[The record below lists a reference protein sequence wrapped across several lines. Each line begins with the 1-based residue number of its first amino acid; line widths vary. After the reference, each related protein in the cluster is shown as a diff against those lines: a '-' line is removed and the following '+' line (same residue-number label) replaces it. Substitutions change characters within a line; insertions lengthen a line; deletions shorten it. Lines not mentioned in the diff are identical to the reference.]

1 MRHRRIEE
9 PAMHAF
15 AAFSPFAA
23 RLRQARWTDQFLQ
36 AYLIFLG
43 ACVLR
48 FALPDALGHALRPF
62 LFVAP
67 LLPLIAKDLAHFPDA
82 LARTRAAVR
91 ARTWRALPAAWLPP
105 ELVGLIRLDR
115 ALRRG
120 FVGWL
125 LRRPR
130 AAQPAGRS
138 FTYLERGSYRTAC
151 AILLVSCLLELPI
164 DAAIVQ
170 LAAAD
175 HGARLSIH
183 LLMLAGALSSIA
195 YMLGD
200 RWLIGAGEH
209 VLTEQGLELRIGA
222 RTHATIPLQ
231 AIAACER
238 IDEPAAAWLRRH
250 GVNPRQA
257 VRASPFDKPNAVLRL
272 QPDNKVP
279 LNHMGVERSDVSCIF
294 LYLDRPQELIH
305 ALAPH

>member
-1 MRHRRIEE
+1 MRYRRIEE
-9 PAMHAF
+9 SAMHAF
-15 AAFSPFAA
+15 AAVSPFAA

-36 AYLIFLG
+36 AYLILLG

-48 FALPDALGHALRPF
+48 FLLPHGIGQTLRPF
-62 LFVAP
+62 LLVAP
-67 LLPLIAKDLAHFPDA
+67 LLPLIAKDLSHLPDA

-91 ARTWRALPAAWLPP
+91 TRTWRELPAAWLPP
-105 ELVGLIRLDR
+105 ELVGLIRVDR

-130 AAQPAGRS
+130 PAQPAGRS

-164 DAAIVQ
+164 DAVIVQ
-170 LAAAD
+170 LAAAG
-175 HGARLSIH
+175 HGERLMIH

-200 RWLIGAGEH
+200 RWLIGAGQH
-209 VLTEQGLELRIGA
+209 VLTAQGLELRIGA
-222 RTHATIPLQ
+222 RTHGTIPIEE
-231 AIAACER
+231 IAACER
-238 IDEPAAAWLRRH
+238 IDESAAAWLRRH

-272 QPDNKVP
+272 KPDNKVP
-279 LNHMGVERSDVSCIF
+279 LNHMGVARSDVSCIF
-294 LYLDRPQELIH
+294 LYLDHPQDLIH
-305 ALAPH
+305 ALAPR

>member
-9 PAMHAF
+9 SAMHAF
-15 AAFSPFAA
+15 AAIAPFAA
-23 RLRQARWTDQFLQ
+23 RLREARWTDQFLQ
-36 AYLIFLG
+36 VYLIFLG

-62 LFVAP
+62 LLAAP

-105 ELVGLIRLDR
+105 ELVGLLRLER

-130 AAQPAGRS
+130 PVQPAGHS
-138 FTYLERGSYRTAC
+138 FAYLERGSYRTAC

-164 DAAIVQ
+164 DAGIVQ

-175 HGARLSIH
+175 HATRLTIH

-222 RTHATIPLQ
+222 RTHGTIPMT

-250 GVNPRQA
+250 GLNPRQA

-272 QPDNKVP
+272 KPDNKVP

-294 LYLDRPQELIH
+294 LYLDRPQDLIH
-305 ALAPH
+305 ALAPR

>member
-1 MRHRRIEE
+1 MRYRRIEE
-9 PAMHAF
+9 SAMHAF
-15 AAFSPFAA
+15 AAIVPFAA

-36 AYLIFLG
+36 AYLILLG
-43 ACVLR
+43 ACLLR
-48 FALPDALGHALRPF
+48 FLLPHGLAQALRPL

-91 ARTWRALPAAWLPP
+91 ARTWRELPAAWLPP

-130 AAQPAGRS
+130 PAEPAGRS

-164 DAAIVQ
+164 DAAIVH
-170 LAAAD
+170 LMAAD
-175 HGARLSIH
+175 HGARLTMH

-195 YMLGD
+195 YMFGD
-200 RWLIGAGEH
+200 RWLIGPGEH
-209 VLTEQGLELRIGA
+209 LLTEQGLELRIGA
-222 RTHATIPLQ
+222 RTRGTIPVE

-272 QPDNKVP
+272 KPDNKVL
-279 LNHMGVERSDVSCIF
+279 LNHMGVARNDVSCIF
-294 LYLDRPQELIH
+294 LYLDRPQDLIH

>member
-9 PAMHAF
+9 PAMHVF
-15 AAFSPFAA
+15 AAVSPFAA
-23 RLRQARWTDQFLQ
+23 RLRQATWTEQFLQ
-36 AYLIFLG
+36 AYLILLG

-48 FALPDALGHALRPF
+48 FALPDSLVQALRPL
-62 LFVAP
+62 LFIAP
-67 LLPLIAKDLAHFPDA
+67 LLPLLAKDLANLPDA

-91 ARTWRALPAAWLPP
+91 ARAWRQLPAAWLPP
-105 ELVGLIRLDR
+105 ELVGLLRVDR
-115 ALRRG
+115 ALRHG
-120 FVGWL
+120 FVSWL
-125 LRRPR
+125 LRRP
-130 AAQPAGRS
+130 APVPPAGRS

-164 DAAIVQ
+164 DAAIVP
-170 LAAAD
+170 LLVAD

-200 RWLIGAGEH
+200 RWLLGAGEH
-209 VLTEQGLELRIGA
+209 VLTAQGLALRIGA
-222 RTHATIPLQ
+222 RTHGTIPLQ

-238 IDEPAAAWLRRH
+238 IDEPAAGWLRRH

-257 VRASPFDKPNAVLRL
+257 VRASPFDKPNAVLLL
-272 QPDNKVP
+272 QPGNNVR
-279 LNHMGVERSDVSCIF
+279 LHHMGVERNHASCIF
-294 LYLDRPQELIH
+294 LYLDRPQDLIH

>member
-9 PAMHAF
+9 SVMHAF
-15 AAFSPFAA
+15 AAIAPFAA

-43 ACVLR
+43 ALALR
-48 FALPDALGHALRPF
+48 LALPHSLAQALRPF

-91 ARTWRALPAAWLPP
+91 TRAWAALPAAWLPP
-105 ELVGLIRLDR
+105 ELVGLMRVDR

-120 FVGWL
+120 FMGWL

-130 AAQPAGRS
+130 PVQAAGRS

-151 AILLVSCLLELPI
+151 AIVLVSCLLELPI
-164 DAAIVQ
+164 DAVIVH

-175 HGARLSIH
+175 HGARLMIH

-200 RWLIGAGEH
+200 RWLIGAGQH
-209 VLTEQGLELRIGA
+209 VLTAQGLELRIGA
-222 RTHATIPLQ
+222 RTSATIPPQ

-257 VRASPFDKPNAVLRL
+257 VRVSPFDKPNAVLRL
-272 QPDNKVP
+272 KPDNNAA
-279 LNHMGVERSDVSCIF
+279 LNHMGVARSDVSCIF
-294 LYLDRPQELIH
+294 LYLDRPQDLIH
-305 ALAPH
+305 ALAAH

>member
-1 MRHRRIEE
+1 
-9 PAMHAF
+9 MHAF
-15 AAFSPFAA
+15 PAIPRFAA

-36 AYLIFLG
+36 AYLLLLG

-62 LFVAP
+62 LFAAP

-91 ARTWRALPAAWLPP
+91 TCTWRALPAAWLPP

-120 FVGWL
+120 FMGWL

-130 AAQPAGRS
+130 PAQPAGRA

-164 DAAIVQ
+164 DAVIVH

-175 HGARLSIH
+175 PVERLTIH

-200 RWLIGAGEH
+200 RWLIGPGEH
-209 VLTEQGLELRIGA
+209 VLTGQGLELRIGA
-222 RTHATIPLQ
+222 RTEGTIPLE

-238 IDEPAAAWLRRH
+238 LDEPAAAWLRRH

-272 QPDNKVP
+272 KPDNKVL
-279 LNHMGVERSDVSCIF
+279 LNHMGVARSDVSCIF
-294 LYLDRPQELIH
+294 LYLDRPQDLIQV
-305 ALAPH
+305 LAPH